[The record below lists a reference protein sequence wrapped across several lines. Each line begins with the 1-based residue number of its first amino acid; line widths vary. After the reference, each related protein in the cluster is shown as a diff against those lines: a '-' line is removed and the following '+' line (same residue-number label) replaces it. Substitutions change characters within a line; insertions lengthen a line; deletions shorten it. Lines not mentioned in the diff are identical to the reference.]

1 MKRCTLAPIS
11 PEFVALVASADAA
24 TVGALT
30 ARGFVGVALAQYE
43 AQRACWWEL
52 MGRCG
57 LPLARTEPVATATAE
72 DVMRLAAE
80 LLRTIPGARYD
91 CGGCRACTDAKGVE
105 KGAHSYAIAVRFVWC
120 TLTGRPEW

>member
-1 MKRCTLAPIS
+1 MKRCDVAPIP
-11 PEFVALVASADAA
+11 PEFAALVASADAH

-43 AQRACWWEL
+43 SSRACWWEL

-57 LPLARTEPVATATAE
+57 LPLARTEPVAAATAD

-80 LLRTIPGARYD
+80 LLRTLPGDRYD
-91 CGGCRACTDAKGVE
+91 CGGCRSCTDAKGVE
-105 KGAHSYAIAVRFVWC
+105 KGAHSYALAVRFVWC